1 MSLNLLNLDGYNLH
15 IKNRPNRT
23 GGGVCLYVK
32 SSLQVKACD
41 LYLEDDHCES
51 LLIEINNNGKTLI
64 AGVLHRPPD
73 SVLDTFCYKLEGL
86 LHKLNKL
93 KKDCILLGDYNI
105 DISKEDGA
113 KQDFMNT
120 LHSSSFFPTISR
132 FTRVIQTSKT
142 IIDNIISNIQ
152 NTKLETG
159 VVQSDITDLFPIA
172 IFFDSGKSFSPP
184 LSRIKSKIF
193 NERTLQHLIV
203 SLQAKSWDS
212 MTVGL
217 LMLHMTV

>member
-1 MSLNLLNLDGYNLH
+1 MYHLLLHLNIRSLNKHHSDLASLLSNSRCHFDVIGCRETWLNDFSYPDLLDGYNLH

-64 AGVLHRPPD
+64 VGVLYRPPD
-73 SVLDTFCYKLEGL
+73 SALDTFCYKLEDL
-86 LHKLNKL
+86 LHKLNKQ

-113 KQDFMNT
+113 KQDFMDT
-120 LHSSSFFPTISR
+120 LHFSSFFP
-132 FTRVIQTSKT
+132 K
-142 IIDNIISNIQ
+142 
-152 NTKLETG
+152 
-159 VVQSDITDLFPIA
+159 
-172 IFFDSGKSFSPP
+172 
-184 LSRIKSKIF
+184 
-193 NERTLQHLIV
+193 
-203 SLQAKSWDS
+203 
-212 MTVGL
+212 
-217 LMLHMTV
+217 